1 MLVEDVGERVAE
13 ADDGVIA
20 ADHVTTHPAPVGLHG
35 LQYVAALA
43 GILEC
48 LAEHLR
54 AAIHAGHVETGA
66 HQLHGVEAS
75 TAGGVD
81 HWSATVTF
89 QYVDEEVA
97 FAGRASVPIDQ
108 FIPALHEVVD
118 IFVLVMIGFAD
129 FGWGFAEILFA
140 LKHCIDSDIATH
152 AHIPPLRPSALVR
165 AVILFKW

>member
-1 MLVEDVGERVAE
+1 
-13 ADDGVIA
+13 
-20 ADHVTTHPAPVGLHG
+20 
-35 LQYVAALA
+35 
-43 GILEC
+43 
-48 LAEHLR
+48 
-54 AAIHAGHVETGA
+54 AGHVETGA

-81 HWSATVTF
+81 HCSATVTF

-165 AVILFKW
+165 AVILFKWNATHPKHGRRAIAKTNRSAIAGSGAMHDAVKQIRPRIR